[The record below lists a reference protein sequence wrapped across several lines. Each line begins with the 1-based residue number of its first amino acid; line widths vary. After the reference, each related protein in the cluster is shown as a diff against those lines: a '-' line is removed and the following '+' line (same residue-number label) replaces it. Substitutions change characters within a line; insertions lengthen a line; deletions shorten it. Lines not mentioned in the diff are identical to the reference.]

1 MTSGSYTSI
10 PSANTGFDDPPDTSF
25 TSSSSFTTATSGS
38 GQSSCPSGCRCDDDE
53 TRFILFV
60 NASTPAPRP
69 YYYIGT
75 HWILFHPW
83 QIQRAVNDAGF
94 TVIDKNDGTYGP
106 VPDCGW
112 NEQYTR
118 YATGVR
124 RGNFA
129 INGTKDQ
136 PAGQPGINEAVDQL
150 LRQTYPYVE
159 IYLVVSVMMFVA
171 FVLTSACWIPPIS
184 MCFHQRVIRRR
195 EKKNAARKA
204 QPSPKSNASQSWAKM
219 LGFEEKEVLPT
230 EQPASIASSLIKLP
244 GELQN
249 NILSQ
254 CQYPELL
261 NLSRSCTYYKSL
273 IPDSQLRSL
282 GSAWKAEL
290 FHEVKPTSYHST
302 KELSELAC
310 SSCLYKKPADH
321 FSIEDHAIAPTAR
334 KCLSCNAKA
343 GKYKRGA
350 AIRLSES
357 RHGWGG
363 PAAQTRVFCV
373 MCQRLKSPGT
383 SGYVQQT
390 HPHDPVTRLYE
401 PRYWCSKCRKERL
414 SLTKCSALLRVAE
427 IVVTLTAMGLS
438 CSGTMPAR
446 KWSWTI
452 LAVL

>member
-129 INGTKDQ
+129 IKGTKDQ

-195 EKKNAARKA
+195 EKKNAAGRA
-204 QPSPKSNASQSWAKM
+204 RPGPGAGAARA
-219 LGFEEKEVLPT
+219 GAGGRGGGGGGGR
-230 EQPASIASSLIKLP
+230 PAGRPA
-244 GELQN
+244 
-249 NILSQ
+249 
-254 CQYPELL
+254 
-261 NLSRSCTYYKSL
+261 
-273 IPDSQLRSL
+273 
-282 GSAWKAEL
+282 GSAA
-290 FHEVKPTSYHST
+290 S
-302 KELSELAC
+302 
-310 SSCLYKKPADH
+310 
-321 FSIEDHAIAPTAR
+321 
-334 KCLSCNAKA
+334 
-343 GKYKRGA
+343 
-350 AIRLSES
+350 
-357 RHGWGG
+357 
-363 PAAQTRVFCV
+363 
-373 MCQRLKSPGT
+373 
-383 SGYVQQT
+383 
-390 HPHDPVTRLYE
+390 
-401 PRYWCSKCRKERL
+401 
-414 SLTKCSALLRVAE
+414 
-427 IVVTLTAMGLS
+427 
-438 CSGTMPAR
+438 
-446 KWSWTI
+446 
-452 LAVL
+452 